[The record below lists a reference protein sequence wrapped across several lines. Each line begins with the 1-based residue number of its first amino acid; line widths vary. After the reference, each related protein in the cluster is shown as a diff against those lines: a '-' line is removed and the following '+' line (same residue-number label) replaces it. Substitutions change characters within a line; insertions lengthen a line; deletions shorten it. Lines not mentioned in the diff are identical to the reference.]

1 MYYLFPLGATTY
13 ITDPINS
20 NATNPCFWNWT
31 VLECS
36 QREDGSYRVEAE
48 FIFGKNLSSGAI
60 SNNNS
65 PSVLKNFTRYPTVQL
80 DPANYQNGTLTSLIG
95 VIDPMTARYSD
106 TIQLRNAIYDLAT
119 TTNTL
124 FLKNRKGDL
133 LQIRVGGA
141 ITMETLDGSREQAQM
156 VSLPWVEVG
165 SADRVSIVVTPQDKA
180 WDPLKKEGGA

>member
-13 ITDPINS
+13 IADPINS
-20 NATNPCFWNWT
+20 NETSPCFWNWT

-36 QREDGSYRVEAE
+36 RREDGSYRVEAE
-48 FIFGKNLSSGAI
+48 YAFGKNLSSGAI

-80 DPANYQNGTLTSLIG
+80 DPANYQNGTLSSFIG
-95 VIDPMTARYSD
+95 VIDPVTAKYED
-106 TIQLRNAIYDLAT
+106 TIQLRDAIYGLAT
-119 TTNTL
+119 TTNPL

-141 ITMETLDGSREQAQM
+141 IAMETMDNSREQAQTA
-156 VSLPWVEVG
+156 SLPWVEVG
-165 SADRVSIVVTPQDKA
+165 SADNVSIVVTPQDKT
-180 WDPLKKEGGA
+180 WEIQNGEGKA